1 MAKFNTKTTRP
12 ATGQGPIRAEAT
24 PSIHTHEGAPGYLRD
39 VKSELFLLAVANFV
53 GEDTFYEAAGQR
65 DNRFADLVHQVAVSD
80 VEWLTA
86 FVRWLRNDA
95 NMRSASVV
103 AAAEAIKARLDAG
116 AHGGNRPLVSAA
128 MARADEPGEFIAYW
142 RSRFGRSLPLPVKNG
157 LADAVRQLYTE
168 RSLLKYDTGSKGYRF
183 ADVIETVRPAPVDE
197 RQSALFRYAIDRRH
211 NREPQ
216 WHELPEALGV
226 LRARGELADRSV
238 NDRRALLARPDVGE
252 ILRRAGMTWEAL
264 SAWLDGPMDRAA
276 WEAVIPSMGI
286 MALARNLRNF
296 DEAGVSDEVAAAVAA
311 RFADPDEVARS
322 RMFPYRWLAAYEQA
336 PSLRWAH
343 ALDKALQ
350 ASLRNLP
357 AMPGRSLILV
367 DTSASMTSTS
377 FSARSK
383 MTPVKAAAVF
393 GVALAA
399 KGEAV
404 DLYGFA
410 TGVFRHEVKKG
421 ASVIREV
428 DRFCKRVGEVGHG
441 TEMAQSIR
449 ATYRGHDRVFVFS
462 DMQTM
467 DRGVTNAVPKNISL
481 YGFNLGGYRPAAFD
495 AGRANRIE
503 FGGLTDATFRMVPL
517 IEAGRDAAWPWQV
530 SQPSS

>member
-1 MAKFNTKTTRP
+1 VAKFNTKTTRT

-24 PSIHTHEGAPGYLRD
+24 PSTRTHEGAPGYLRD

-53 GEDTFYEAAGQR
+53 GEDTFYESAGQR
-65 DNRFADLVHQVAVSD
+65 DNRFADLVRQVAVSD

-157 LADAVRQLYTE
+157 LADAVRQLYTQ
-168 RSLLKYDTGSKGYRF
+168 RSLLKYDTGSKEYRF

-211 NREPQ
+211 NRMGSDVSL
-216 WHELPEALGV
+216 LPMIVENLH
-226 LRARGELADRSV
+226 LRAEAATDPAV
-238 NDRRALLARPDVGE
+238 LLDASR
-252 ILRRAGMTWEAL
+252 LREAGMTWEDAL
-264 SAWLDGPMDRAA
+264 SLAGSKVDKAKLWTAM
-276 WEAVIPSMGI
+276 IPSMGY
-286 MALARNLRNF
+286 MALLRNLRNF
-296 DEAGVSDEVAAAVAA
+296 DQAGM
-311 RFADPDEVARS
+311 PDEVAEEVAARLADPEQVATS
-322 RMFPYRWLAAYEQA
+322 RQFPFRFLAAYEQA

-357 AMPGRSLILV
+357 ATPGRSLILV

-399 KGEAV
+399 KGEQV

-410 TGVFRHEVKKG
+410 DGAFLHQVGKG

-428 DRFCKRVGEVGHG
+428 DRLCKRVGEVGYG
-441 TEMAQSIR
+441 TEIAESIR
-449 ATYRGHDRVFVFS
+449 TTYRGHDRVFVFS

-467 DRGVTNAVPKNISL
+467 DRGVTDAVPKDVPL

-495 AGRANRIE
+495 AGQPNRIE
-503 FGGLTDATFRMVPL
+503 FGGLTDATFRMVPM
-517 IEAGRDAAWPWQV
+517 IEAGRNAAWPWMQ
-530 SQPSS
+530 SASA